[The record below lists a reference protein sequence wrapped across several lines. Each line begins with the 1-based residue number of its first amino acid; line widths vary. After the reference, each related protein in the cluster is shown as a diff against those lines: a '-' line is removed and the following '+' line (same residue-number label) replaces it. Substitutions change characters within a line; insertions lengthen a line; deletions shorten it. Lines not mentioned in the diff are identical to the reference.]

1 MTRLQFK
8 SFLMTPLIALVALLP
23 LQAAADAPA
32 VGTTVPDFRLQ
43 DQNGEWHSPSDYEGQ
58 WLVLYFYPKDQTPG
72 CTTEACNFRDDIF
85 KFKNE
90 NCAILGVSV
99 DDVES
104 HVEFAEKYELPFPL
118 LADPTHEVATTFGVL
133 RDWKLIKIANRETFL
148 IAPDGTIAVHYDTVD
163 PETHSARILVDLQRL
178 QATEPES

>member
-1 MTRLQFK
+1 MTRLRFG
-8 SFLMTPLIALVALLP
+8 SLLTALTTALAALLP
-23 LQAAADAPA
+23 FQAIGDAPA
-32 VGTTVPDFRLQ
+32 EGTAVPEFRLQ

-85 KFKNE
+85 KFKE
-90 NCAILGVSV
+90 KDCAILGVSV

-104 HVEFAEKYELPFPL
+104 HLAFAEKHDLPFPL

-133 RDWKLIKIANRETFL
+133 RDWKLIQIANRETFL
-148 IAPDGTIAVHYDTVD
+148 IAPDGTIAIHYDKVD
-163 PETHSARILVDLQRL
+163 PEIHSAQILADLERL
-178 QATEPES
+178 QSN